1 MESFWNN
8 IITPAF
14 ESITA
19 SIIGILPEV
28 VGALTILIVGWI
40 LAKIAGRLIA
50 KLLAKIGFNSIAE
63 RAGITEFLEKSN
75 FKHEVSWVMGRL
87 VFWTIMLLFL
97 LSAMEALHLSAMVQ
111 MLQKAV
117 AYIPNLIVIVFVLVF
132 GALLSRLA
140 GKLVTGAAASA
151 NIDFAELL
159 GKLATNFIL
168 LAIIIIAISQLEFH
182 SEVLDYV
189 FIALLASIALAT
201 AITLGF
207 GSRDVAQGII
217 YGVYARKIFK
227 SGQQVTIME
236 QDGEL
241 IQVGTINSVIRT
253 KKEIISMPNKAL
265 VEGIVRIKV
274 DDSEE

>member
-1 MESFWNN
+1 MSSFWNDV
-8 IITPAF
+8 IIPALNSIL
-14 ESITA
+14 ESVLEL
-19 SIIGILPEV
+19 LPSV

-40 LAKIAGRLIA
+40 IAKILSSIVS
-50 KLLAKIGFNSIAE
+50 KLLGKIGLNGIAE
-63 RAGITEFLEKSN
+63 RAGITEFLKKSG
-75 FKHEVSWVMGRL
+75 FKQDVPWVVGRL
-87 VFWTIMLLFL
+87 IYWAIMLLFL
-97 LSAMEALHLSAMVQ
+97 LSAVEALHLTAMAE

-117 AYIPNLIVIVFVLVF
+117 AYFPNLIVIVFVLVF

-140 GKLVTGAAASA
+140 GKIITGAAASA

-159 GKLATNFIL
+159 GKLASNFIL
-168 LAIIIIAISQLEFH
+168 IAIVIIAISQLEFH

-189 FIALLASIALAT
+189 FIALLFAIALAT

-227 SGQQVTIME
+227 AGQQVTVLD

-241 IQVGTINSVIRT
+241 IQIGTINSVIRT
-253 KKEIISMPNKAL
+253 QKEIISMPNKAL

-274 DDSEE
+274 DENE